1 MASLLQTIAAYA
13 KMARQIYR
21 QNKAATSALC
31 TELNIEATYH
41 KRIGFYTTQSAITNH
56 WFCTLR
62 GQKPTQAEQRKAL
75 LIGAITPLLDD
86 AVDDLHLTSTKLL
99 QALNDANQVQFALPA
114 KMYRELI
121 SDQNHA
127 FTEAF
132 KTALQAQDASLKQL
146 QEPELTDQELIA
158 ITAAKG
164 GSWTFLYRTVLG
176 HPILKG
182 EKEAIYELG
191 YLMQLT
197 NDAFDVYKD
206 LQNGQQTLFTN
217 AVEIEPLKAI
227 YLDQLDKIKATF
239 QTLNY
244 NRKNTQY
251 ALLAMSAIGAR
262 GLVCIDQLLAC
273 QHFTNG
279 AFRLHEYSRKQL
291 ICDMEKPANIW
302 KTMQYS
308 KRMFA

>member
-13 KMARQIYR
+13 KMARQVYR
-21 QNKAATSALC
+21 QNKAATQALC
-31 TELNIEATYH
+31 TELNMDAKYH
-41 KRIGFYTTQSAITNH
+41 KRIAFYTAQSAITNH

-75 LIGAITPLLDD
+75 LVGAITPLLDD
-86 AVDDLHLTSTKLL
+86 AVDDLHLTSAKLF
-99 QALNDANQVQFALPA
+99 QALNDGNQVQFALQA
-114 KMYRELI
+114 KMYHELI
-121 SDQNHA
+121 SDQNRT

-132 KTALQAQDASLKQL
+132 KTALKAQDASLKQL

-158 ITAAKG
+158 ITSAKG

-176 HPILKG
+176 HPILEG

-217 AVEIEPLKAI
+217 AVEVEPLKAI

-239 QTLNY
+239 QALNY
-244 NRKNTQY
+244 DQKNIQDV
-251 ALLAMSAIGAR
+251 LLAISAIGAR
-262 GLVCIDQLLAC
+262 GLICINQLLAC
-273 QHFTNG
+273 QHFTKG
-279 AFRLHEYSRKQL
+279 AFRPHEYSRKQL

-302 KTMQYS
+302 KSIQYS
-308 KRMFA
+308 KSMFA